1 MVGAWS
7 VVLGG
12 SSEKLCGIY
21 SELPHPQGKASEM
34 GCLYTSQ
41 VAQMVKNPPA
51 MQDTQVRSLGQEDP
65 LEEGWPPTSCLENPM
80 DRGAWQAMVHG
91 LAQSRTW
98 LLLAGI
104 CSLLFLAQLW
114 SIAAFCGPGK
124 AVPQAQDVDS
134 LLKSHRSPL
143 ESSRN
148 IRAANRTHHVT
159 RNFSASFSWHLAMS
173 KFIHQKLPSPQIQA
187 SQAFLPASHRLPCS
201 CHHRSTSP
209 SSDSVLTSFL

>member
-1 MVGAWS
+1 MVGTWS

-12 SSEKLCGIY
+12 ISDKWCGLY
-21 SELPHPQGKASEM
+21 SELPHPQGRASEM

-51 MQDTQVRSLGQEDP
+51 MQDTWVRSLGQEDP
-65 LEEGWPPTSCLENPM
+65 LEEGWAPTSCPENPM
-80 DRGAWQAMVHG
+80 NRGAWQAMVHG

-98 LLLAGI
+98 LFLAGI

-114 SIAAFCGPGK
+114 GIAAFYGLGK

-148 IRAANRTHHVT
+148 IVAANSTHHVT
-159 RNFSASFSWHLAMS
+159 WNFSASFSWHLAMS
-173 KFIHQKLPSPQIQA
+173 KFIHQELPAPQIQA
-187 SQAFLPASHRLPCS
+187 SQ
-201 CHHRSTSP
+201 
-209 SSDSVLTSFL
+209 